1 MSKTIV
7 SVLDPALD
15 LSKMDLRAY
24 ADGGARPES
33 MIREV
38 PGRFALRFRVRDLS
52 VEESLACDSQ
62 PSVIYKLRLALCYAL
77 ESVDC
82 GGGNIIL
89 PTGERKEG
97 ADRKRFWQD
106 QEYAL
111 LVARFGK
118 TVVNEIAAVISEMDE
133 RLGEAFRDNDAERY
147 TLLPLSR
154 EGLARRERQHAAR
167 PQTPSS
173 TA

>member
-33 MIREV
+33 MIAEH
-38 PGRFALRFRVRDLS
+38 PGRNAVRFRIRHLS

-62 PSVIYKLRLALCYAL
+62 PSIVYKLRLALCYAL
-77 ESVDC
+77 ESVDQ
-82 GGGNIIL
+82 GGGNVIV

-97 ADRKRFWQD
+97 DRKKRFWQD
-106 QEYAL
+106 HEYAL
-111 LVARFGK
+111 LVTRFGK
-118 TVVNEIAAVISEMDE
+118 TVVAEVASVIAEMDE
-133 RLGEAFRDNDAERY
+133 RLGEAFRDDDAERY
-147 TLLPLSR
+147 TLPPLSR
-154 EGLARRERQHAAR
+154 EGLARRERQHAAQIR
-167 PQTPSS
+167 KDAET
-173 TA
+173 